1 MNHDGEGVTGLVVI
15 QVSPQ
20 LANNRQNLTE
30 NGLKLQE
37 LALKQ
42 PEIAGLGLKLLHLAG
57 GEWSGGVRQGFC
69 YPEISDPVW

>member
-1 MNHDGEGVTGLVVI
+1 LNRDGERVNGLVVI

-37 LALKQ
+37 LSLKQ
-42 PEIAGLGLKLLHLAG
+42 PEIAGLGLK
-57 GEWSGGVRQGFC
+57 
-69 YPEISDPVW
+69 

>member
-1 MNHDGEGVTGLVVI
+1 LNRDRERVNGLVVI

-37 LALKQ
+37 LSLKQ
-42 PEIAGLGLKLLHLAG
+42 PEIAGLGLK
-57 GEWSGGVRQGFC
+57 
-69 YPEISDPVW
+69 